1 MFLVT
6 LRLEYVARGDL
17 VSKLSDR
24 ELSQATLLLIE
35 SCLTLPHLP

>member
-6 LRLEYVARGDL
+6 LRLEYVARDL